1 MCCLRLLYLK
11 EKKFQRN
18 YSPKLTGIK
27 TLKLREKIKIK
38 RIDLCNS
45 FYQK

>member
-18 YSPKLTGIK
+18 YSPKLTDIK
-27 TLKLREKIKIK
+27 TLKMRENTKIK
-38 RIDLCNS
+38 
-45 FYQK
+45 